1 VSGGYCK
8 TAVSRCPF
16 SQTKIKMEEKI
27 KALEANLEQTKA
39 KLHVAV
45 KALEDVK
52 KWDDDLEYEWGD
64 PGERASRALDKIAM
78 LDGF

>member
-1 VSGGYCK
+1 
-8 TAVSRCPF
+8 
-16 SQTKIKMEEKI
+16 MEDKI
-27 KALEANLEQTKA
+27 KAFLFLRAIKANLEQTKA

-64 PGERASRALDKIAM
+64 PRERANRALEKIAM